1 MEVFYWI
8 LYIILALF
16 IGSFLNVVA
25 LRVPNNESI
34 VLPPSHCPTCKGRLN
49 FIDLIPVFGFIIR
62 RGRCRHCAAKISPI
76 YIFGE
81 LLTLLL
87 FLLIP
92 IYIGFTIELIVAYPF
107 AILMIIV
114 TISDLK
120 YKIIPDKIIYPGMI
134 LFLLLRIFI
143 HPLGFWNYIIGAFL
157 GGGLLLLIAIISRGG
172 IGGGDIKLFFL
183 IGLVLG
189 WQNTLLTLFLAAFL
203 GTLVGGVLMLLG
215 AIKRKQMVPFGPFIT
230 VGAIIAYL
238 FGNNILDWYLSFF
251 L

>member
-1 MEVFYWI
+1 MEIFYWT

-34 VLPPSHCPTCKGRLN
+34 FMPPSHCPTCKGRLN
-49 FIDLIPVFGFIIR
+49 FIDLIPVFGFIIC
-62 RGRCRHCAAKISPI
+62 RGRCRYCDTKISPI

-87 FLLIP
+87 FILIP
-92 IYIGFTIELIVAYPF
+92 IYMGFTIELIVAYLF

-120 YKIIPDKIIYPGMI
+120 YKIIPDKFVYPGI
-134 LFLLLRIFI
+134 IIFLLLRIFI
-143 HPLGFWNYIIGAFL
+143 HPLGFWDYIIGAFL
-157 GGGLLLLIAIISRGG
+157 GGGLLLLIAILSRGG

-189 WQNTLLTLFLAAFL
+189 WQNTLLTLFLAALL
-203 GTLVGGVLMLLG
+203 GTIIGGVLMLLG
-215 AIKRKQMVPFGPFIT
+215 FIKRKQLVPFGPFIT
-230 VGAIIAYL
+230 VGAMVAYL
-238 FGNNILDWYLSFF
+238 FGNNIWFWYLNLF
-251 L
+251 